1 MELTGL
7 DKWSFTVFEYGERW
21 RTHRK
26 LFHEFFN
33 IATVSRYD
41 EDQRKAASRLLKN
54 LSEHPS
60 DFHDHIQLVTGSLAL
75 SITYNIQVDSAE
87 NPYFHAAEKALEI
100 IQPAL
105 VPGAFPVEFLPF
117 REYSSCRN
125 HIYNATPDST
135 LSTVRHFPSWL
146 PGGGSRSFG
155 ERAYKY
161 SMGSITPPMQHVAE
175 QLKVCSIC
183 VCKCDA

>member
-33 IATVSRYD
+33 VATVSRYD

-117 REYSSCRN
+117 REYSSCHLQRDHRFN
-125 HIYNATPDST
+125 PLHSSPFPVVAPRWRFSQLRGTRLQILDGQHHAANAIRCRT
-135 LSTVRHFPSWL
+135 
-146 PGGGSRSFG
+146 
-155 ERAYKY
+155 AK
-161 SMGSITPPMQHVAE
+161 SM
-175 QLKVCSIC
+175 LDLC
-183 VCKCDA
+183 VCRHDA